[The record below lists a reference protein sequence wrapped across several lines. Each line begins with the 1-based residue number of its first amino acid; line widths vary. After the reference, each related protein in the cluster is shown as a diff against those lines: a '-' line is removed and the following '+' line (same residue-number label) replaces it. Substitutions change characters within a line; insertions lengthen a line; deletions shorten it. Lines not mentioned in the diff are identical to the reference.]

1 MYFLIGVIFV
11 SIGFIMLIKPQIIFY
26 ITEKWKNSSN
36 GEPSHLYIISIKF
49 GGVMFLIIGFAS
61 IIIQFF

>member
-1 MYFLIGVIFV
+1 
-11 SIGFIMLIKPQIIFY
+11 MLIKPQIIFY